1 MTPSAGSPVLVA
13 DTGEAVDGRRLLAEA
28 VGFGRALRAAG
39 LQVDLAAGI
48 DFARS
53 MTLVDMGQKGQVRDA
68 GGAGLVPRRGDRG
81 GYGRGVGRVRG
92 RGRRAPPP
100 A

>member
-39 LQVDLAAGI
+39 LQVDLAAAI

-53 MTLVDMGQKGQVRDA
+53 MTLVGMGQKGQGRDA
-68 GGAGLVPRRGDRG
+68 GAAGFVPGRGDPGGYRPGVGPVWRARG
-81 GYGRGVGRVRG
+81 G
-92 RGRRAPPP
+92 APAP